1 LQAYLIIALLFF
13 LGIAAFVFQNPTLVQ
28 VKFLNWT
35 SPEVSLAVV
44 ALIAACAGAL
54 VIFMVDSFRYFKLAK
69 QVKEYKTEN
78 KKLVRELKSLQA
90 EKEKKT
96 GRENKKAA
104 QPSGSE
110 AKPEPASG
118 EDTNNSNDAPS

>member
-1 LQAYLIIALLFF
+1 MQAYLIIALLFF

-69 QVKEYKTEN
+69 QVKDYKNDN
-78 KKLVRELKSLQA
+78 KKLHKELKSLQA
-90 EKEKKT
+90 EKEKLIS
-96 GRENKKAA
+96 RDNKKTAS
-104 QPSGSE
+104 Q
-110 AKPEPASG
+110 AKPAASTEPATSDK
-118 EDTNNSNDAPS
+118 EETDTENVE

>member
-1 LQAYLIIALLFF
+1 MQAYLIIALLFF
-13 LGIAAFVFQNPTLVQ
+13 LGIAAFVFQNPTLVE

-69 QVKEYKTEN
+69 QVKDYKTDN
-78 KKLVRELKSLQA
+78 KKLQKELKILQS
-90 EKEKKT
+90 EKEKRNS
-96 GRENKKAA
+96 RENKKSS
-104 QPSGSE
+104 QSSE
-110 AKPEPASG
+110 SVVNPEPAA
-118 EDTNNSNDAPS
+118 NSNGNDSSDA